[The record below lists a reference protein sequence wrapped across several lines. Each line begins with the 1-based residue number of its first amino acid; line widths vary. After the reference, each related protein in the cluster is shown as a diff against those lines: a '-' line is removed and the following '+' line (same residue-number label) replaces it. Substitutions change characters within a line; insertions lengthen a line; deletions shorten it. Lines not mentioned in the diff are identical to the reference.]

1 MEFISKLN
9 AKTNLVEGLA
19 TETVVVT
26 SIETTSRTNKNGKA
40 FGFVHGTNPQGE
52 LLTGIAYAATA
63 AAHGSIAVGSKVLLE
78 SLAVDIQAGLNN
90 RWSLSLPTAAPVS
103 QDARAKAAAF
113 LASLS

>member
-63 AAHGSIAVGSKVLLE
+63 AAHGDDVSRGCSYAVQCSHQHV
-78 SLAVDIQAGLNN
+78 
-90 RWSLSLPTAAPVS
+90 
-103 QDARAKAAAF
+103 
-113 LASLS
+113 